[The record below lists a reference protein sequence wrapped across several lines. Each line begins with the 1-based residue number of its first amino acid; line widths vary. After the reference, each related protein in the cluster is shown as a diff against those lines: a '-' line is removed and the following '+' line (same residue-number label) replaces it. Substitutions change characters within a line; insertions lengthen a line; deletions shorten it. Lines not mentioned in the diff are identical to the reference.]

1 MNGTAYKPIGN
12 LANDLPL
19 VQLANPPFFRLV
31 SQALALAPP
40 ARPLL
45 AP

>member
-1 MNGTAYKPIGN
+1 MNGTAFEPIGN
-12 LANDLPL
+12 LPIDLPL
-19 VQLANPPFFRLV
+19 VQLANPPFFRLL
-31 SQALALAPP
+31 SRALALAPQ